1 MSVPPSLPWH
11 GGKKNGVDTR
21 PFYLL
26 VILSVAPS
34 APIRPPNA
42 LDWRNLSPPTLGL
55 LERYRRAALRMPG
68 SSRQSPLGKF
78 VALQGDG
85 EPRVARLRSISF
97 RSSSSASSPLFVE
110 ARCFVERLQSTERF
124 AERQR
129 VAHQLATTLAEL
141 HANSQDDDALELL
154 KHIQTIGT
162 SMDIPLVRS
171 LLQLA
176 ADAGEVQPP
185 DAFTVQLVLSCLT
198 NMCVGSGI
206 ELILTEGDAIRVL
219 VNWLLDTEQRT
230 RDYALACIFNLAS
243 TTERRLQRCRAT
255 LLDLLIISGVQST
268 LRRAVRQGTGDTAE
282 YAQTTLNYM
291 LSRRTELARRARLS
305 SECKATPASPHVLP
319 ARRSASFDYAPSDLP
334 LLDDDTAEAD
344 DEAANATRGGSGGWL
359 RRRSGGYESFD
370 DHASSDVPLTVDG
383 TFTEA
388 DDTQAEADAIGGM
401 RLGARL
407 RRRSGDYAPVIM
419 AVIAPEWASDVAC
432 IAGSDAEVV
441 TAVASLASPIS
452 HRDLRPRPALSTATF
467 APDQHASDDDLGSAV
482 QSLAIAAPVPTQP
495 QQVEDVSGELD
506 ELLERA
512 LALGLLSVA
521 GLDELTVTLAYGSRS
536 KAELLDEWKVRLQ
549 RWGVYEVSPLAN
561 SRSVSPATPLL
572 FSTPPRLADPGTPG
586 TAEQTHSMS
595 SAPATAAYVEE
606 QGAPSGSALEA
617 TTPSIRST
625 TPPRERRRRLR
636 AAAALIAVEETGPID
651 PVDPVFSAVDPE
663 LSGPA
668 AEAVRS
674 GRDRRRRKRAEAE
687 HTQAA
692 AQVAADR
699 ENAEGEERP
708 LLSIDASPTTRG
720 PGENIPLLGA
730 DAARAAR
737 DDPQSTRPVSSAAF
751 SILHRPQSGSYGRV
765 SAREPEFAMR
775 DRGTRDTT

>member
-1 MSVPPSLPWH
+1 
-11 GGKKNGVDTR
+11 
-21 PFYLL
+21 
-26 VILSVAPS
+26 
-34 APIRPPNA
+34 
-42 LDWRNLSPPTLGL
+42 
-55 LERYRRAALRMPG
+55 MPV
-68 SSRQSPLGKF
+68 QSGKF

-85 EPRVARLRSISF
+85 ELRVSRLRSISF
-97 RSSSSASSPLFVE
+97 RSSSSASSPSFIE

-129 VAHQLATTLAEL
+129 VAHQLATTLAGL

-154 KHIQTIGT
+154 KNIQTIGT
-162 SMDIPLVRS
+162 SMDIPLVLS

-176 ADAGEVQPP
+176 ADAGAVQPP

-206 ELILTEGDAIRVL
+206 GSILTEGDAIRAL

-319 ARRSASFDYAPSDLP
+319 TRRSASFDYAPSDLP
-334 LLDDDTAEAD
+334 LLDDDTRAEAD
-344 DEAANATRGGSGGWL
+344 DEVANATRGGSGGRL
-359 RRRSGGYESFD
+359 RRRPGGYESFD
-370 DHASSDVPLTVDG
+370 HASGDVPLTVDG

-388 DDTQAEADAIGGM
+388 DDTLAEADAAIGGM

-407 RRRSGDYAPVIM
+407 RRRSGDYAVIM
-419 AVIAPEWASDVAC
+419 AVIAPEWASDVTC

-441 TAVASLASPIS
+441 TAVASPAPPIS
-452 HRDLRPRPALSTATF
+452 HRDLRPRPALPTATF
-467 APDQHASDDDLGSAV
+467 APDQHAADDDLGNAV
-482 QSLAIAAPVPTQP
+482 QCLAIAAPVPTQP
-495 QQVEDVSGELD
+495 QQVEDVSGELG

-521 GLDELTVTLAYGSRS
+521 GLDELTATLTYGTRS
-536 KAELLDEWKVRLQ
+536 KAEVLDEWKVRLQ
-549 RWGVYEVSPLAN
+549 RWGVHEVSPLAN
-561 SRSVSPATPLL
+561 SRSASPATPQALL
-572 FSTPPRLADPGTPG
+572 LSTQPRLADPGTPG
-586 TAEQTHSMS
+586 TAEQTRSMC
-595 SAPATAAYVEE
+595 SAPATAYVEE
-606 QGAPSGSALEA
+606 QGAPSALEA
-617 TTPSIRST
+617 TTPSVGST

-636 AAAALIAVEETGPID
+636 AAAALIAVEETD
-651 PVDPVFSAVDPE
+651 PVDPVDPAFSAVEPK

-668 AEAVRS
+668 AEAVLS

-687 HTQAA
+687 HTEAA
-692 AQVAADR
+692 ARVAADSKY
-699 ENAEGEERP
+699 ADGEDIP
-708 LLSIDASPTTRG
+708 LLGGIDTSPTSRDQ
-720 PGENIPLLGA
+720 GENIPLLSA
-730 DAARAAR
+730 DAARAAH
-737 DDPQSTRPVSSAAF
+737 DDPLSTKPVSTA
-751 SILHRPQSGSYGRV
+751 LHRPQSGRYGRV
-765 SAREPEFAMR
+765 SARESE
-775 DRGTRDTT
+775 

>member
-1 MSVPPSLPWH
+1 MEKFAV
-11 GGKKNGVDTR
+11 GGIRRVSATFFCCCSRKTR
-21 PFYLL
+21 NSQFEAVGRSTGEL
-26 VILSVAPS
+26 I
-34 APIRPPNA
+34 
-42 LDWRNLSPPTLGL
+42 G
-55 LERYRRAALRMPG
+55 LERHRRSAALRMPG
-68 SSRQSPLGKF
+68 SSRHAGKF

-85 EPRVARLRSISF
+85 EPRVTRLRSMSF
-97 RSSSSASSPLFVE
+97 RSSSSASSPLFLE
-110 ARCFVERLQSTERF
+110 ARCFVERLQGEERF

-162 SMDIPLVRS
+162 SMDIPLVQS

-206 ELILTEGDAIRVL
+206 ESILTEREAIRVL

-255 LLDLLIISGVQST
+255 LLDLLITSGVQST

-452 HRDLRPRPALSTATF
+452 HRDLRPRPALPTATF

-572 FSTPPRLADPGTPG
+572 FSTPPRLAGPGTPG

-651 PVDPVFSAVDPE
+651 PVDPAFSAVDPE

-692 AQVAADR
+692 ARVAADW
-699 ENAEGEERP
+699 ENVDGEDSP
-708 LLSIDASPTTRG
+708 LLGIEARPTTRD

-730 DAARAAR
+730 DAARAAH
-737 DDPQSTRPVSSAAF
+737 DDPLSTKPVSTAAF
-751 SILHRPQSGSYGRV
+751 SVLHRPQSGGYGRV
-765 SAREPEFAMR
+765 GAREPEFATR
-775 DRGTRDTT
+775 DRGTRDTMP

>member
-1 MSVPPSLPWH
+1 VLHPQRQSARQ
-11 GGKKNGVDTR
+11 TR
-21 PFYLL
+21 STGETCLGR
-26 VILSVAPS
+26 LSAS
-34 APIRPPNA
+34 AA
-42 LDWRNLSPPTLGL
+42 
-55 LERYRRAALRMPG
+55 ERYRRAALRMPG

-78 VALQGDG
+78 VALQGEG

-124 AERQR
+124 SERQR
-129 VAHQLATTLAEL
+129 VAHQLATMLAEL

-255 LLDLLIISGVQST
+255 LLDALITSGVQST
-268 LRRAVRQGTGDTAE
+268 LRRVVRQGSGDSAE

-319 ARRSASFDYAPSDLP
+319 TRRSSFDYAPSDLP
-334 LLDDDTAEAD
+334 LSDDDPLAEAD
-344 DEAANATRGGSGGWL
+344 EVANATRGGSVGRL
-359 RRRSGGYESFD
+359 RRRSGGYESF

-388 DDTQAEADAIGGM
+388 DDTLAEADAIGGM
-401 RLGARL
+401 RLGAGL

-432 IAGSDAEVV
+432 INIAGSDAEVV
-441 TAVASLASPIS
+441 TAVASLAPPIS

-467 APDQHASDDDLGSAV
+467 APNQHAADDDFGNAM

-521 GLDELTVTLAYGSRS
+521 GLDELRVTLAYGTRS
-536 KAELLDEWKVRLQ
+536 KAEVLDEWKVRLQ

-561 SRSVSPATPLL
+561 SRSASPTTPQALL

-586 TAEQTHSMS
+586 TTEQTRPMS
-595 SAPATAAYVEE
+595 SAPATAYAEE
-606 QGAPSGSALEA
+606 QGVPSALEA
-617 TTPSIRST
+617 TTPWRPSVGST

-636 AAAALIAVEETGPID
+636 AAASLIAVEETGP
-651 PVDPVFSAVDPE
+651 VDPINPAFSAVEPE
-663 LSGPA
+663 LFVPA
-668 AEAVRS
+668 AEAVLS

-708 LLSIDASPTTRG
+708 LLGIDASPTTRG

>member
-1 MSVPPSLPWH
+1 
-11 GGKKNGVDTR
+11 
-21 PFYLL
+21 
-26 VILSVAPS
+26 
-34 APIRPPNA
+34 
-42 LDWRNLSPPTLGL
+42 
-55 LERYRRAALRMPG
+55 
-68 SSRQSPLGKF
+68 
-78 VALQGDG
+78 
-85 EPRVARLRSISF
+85 
-97 RSSSSASSPLFVE
+97 
-110 ARCFVERLQSTERF
+110 
-124 AERQR
+124 
-129 VAHQLATTLAEL
+129 
-141 HANSQDDDALELL
+141 
-154 KHIQTIGT
+154 
-162 SMDIPLVRS
+162 
-171 LLQLA
+171 
-176 ADAGEVQPP
+176 
-185 DAFTVQLVLSCLT
+185 
-198 NMCVGSGI
+198 MCVGSGI
-206 ELILTEGDAIRVL
+206 GSILTEGDAIRAL

-255 LLDLLIISGVQST
+255 LLDALITSGVQST
-268 LRRAVRQGTGDTAE
+268 LRRVVRQGSGDSAE

-319 ARRSASFDYAPSDLP
+319 TRRSVSFDYAPSDLP
-334 LLDDDTAEAD
+334 LSDDDTLAVA
-344 DEAANATRGGSGGWL
+344 DEAANATRGGSGGRL

-370 DHASSDVPLTVDG
+370 HASSDEPLTVDG

-388 DDTQAEADAIGGM
+388 DDTLAEADAIGGV
-401 RLGARL
+401 RLGAGL

-432 IAGSDAEVV
+432 INIASSDAEVV
-441 TAVASLASPIS
+441 TAVASLAPPIS
-452 HRDLRPRPALSTATF
+452 HRDLRPWPALPTARFTQNQY
-467 APDQHASDDDLGSAV
+467 AADDDFGNAM
-482 QSLAIAAPVPTQP
+482 QSLAITAPVPTQP
-495 QQVEDVSGELD
+495 QQIEDVSGELD

-521 GLDELTVTLAYGSRS
+521 GLDELRVTLAYGTRS
-536 KAELLDEWKVRLQ
+536 KAEVLDEWKVRLQ
-549 RWGVYEVSPLAN
+549 RWGVYEVSPLAY
-561 SRSVSPATPLL
+561 SRSASPTTPQALL

-586 TAEQTHSMS
+586 TTEQTRPMS
-595 SAPATAAYVEE
+595 SAPATAYAEE
-606 QGAPSGSALEA
+606 QGVPSALEA
-617 TTPSIRST
+617 TTPYWRPSVGST

-636 AAAALIAVEETGPID
+636 AAASLIAVEETGP
-651 PVDPVFSAVDPE
+651 VDPINPAFSAVEPE
-663 LSGPA
+663 LFVPA
-668 AEAVRS
+668 AEAVLS